1 MKKSFLTFCK
11 KLTILSLICA
21 LLMVFSSC
29 SMILDK
35 LGSETEE
42 HIDLSNGV
50 ITEGIIDAN
59 FTVCLSSYD
68 LNPFNKKINESISQG
83 SGVVFEKK
91 ALEDEEYIYYVLTN
105 NHVIYKKV
113 GYYSHFDYTIRDCYG
128 QIYSASVVALDPSYD
143 LAVVS
148 FKSKQAYNVLQFA
161 SKNPIEGDRV
171 VSIGQPLGIIN
182 AVTEGEVE
190 KYLKVNLPSGDGTI
204 NEDISNVKFNVIK
217 HNAPLN
223 SGSSGGMLLDKD
235 YKICGINYAAAVV
248 EDSYEFVSGYAIP
261 VESVKQFLLDS
272 FYVE

>member
-1 MKKSFLTFCK
+1 MKKSFLTLCK
-11 KLTILSLICA
+11 KITILSLICA
-21 LLMVFSSC
+21 LIMALSSC
-29 SMILDK
+29 SVVLDK
-35 LGSETEE
+35 LGGETEG

-68 LNPFNKKINESISQG
+68 LNPFNKKINETLSQG

-91 ALEDEEYIYYVLTN
+91 ALENEEYIYYLLTN

-113 GYYSHFDYTIRDCYG
+113 GYYSYFDYSVRDCYG
-128 QIYSASVVALDPSYD
+128 QIYSAEVVAHDPNYD

-148 FKSKQAYNVLQFA
+148 FKSKQVYKVLEFA
-161 SKNPIEGDRV
+161 SKNPIVGDKV

-190 KYLKVNLPSGDGTI
+190 KYLKVTLPSDSGKVD
-204 NEDISNVKFNVIK
+204 EAISNVNFSVIK

-223 SGSSGGMLLDKD
+223 NGSSGGMVLDKD

-272 FYVE
+272 FYVQ

>member
-1 MKKSFLTFCK
+1 MNKNFLTLCK
-11 KLTILSLICA
+11 KFTILSLICA

-29 SMILDK
+29 SVVLDK
-35 LGSETEE
+35 LAGETED

-50 ITEGIIDAN
+50 ITQGIIDAN

-68 LNPFNKKINESISQG
+68 LTPLNKKTNETVSQG

-91 ALEDEEYIYYVLTN
+91 ALLDEEYIYYVLTN

-113 GYYSHFDYTIRDCYG
+113 GYYSRFDYTVRDCYG
-128 QIYSASVVALDPSYD
+128 QIYSAEVVAVDPNYD
-143 LAVVS
+143 LAVVA
-148 FKSKQAYNVLQFA
+148 FKSKQIYKALQFA
-161 SKNPIEGDRV
+161 SKNPKAGDRV
-171 VSIGQPLGIIN
+171 VSIGQPLGIVN

-204 NEDISNVKFNVIK
+204 SEDISNVKFNVIK

-235 YKICGINYAAAVV
+235 YKICGINYAAAAV
-248 EDSYEFVSGYAIP
+248 EDSSEFVSGYAIP